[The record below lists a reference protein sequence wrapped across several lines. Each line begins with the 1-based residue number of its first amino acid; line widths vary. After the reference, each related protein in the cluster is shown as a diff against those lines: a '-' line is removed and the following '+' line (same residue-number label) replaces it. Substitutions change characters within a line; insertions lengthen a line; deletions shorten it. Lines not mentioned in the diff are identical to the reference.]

1 MLDYGL
7 AYLEENKRSI
17 DRLAATLEPEA
28 VDVALHL
35 IVVQTDEAANCEPAE
50 AA

>member
-28 VDVALHL
+28 VEVALHL
-35 IVVQTDEAANCEPAE
+35 IVVDVTP
-50 AA
+50 